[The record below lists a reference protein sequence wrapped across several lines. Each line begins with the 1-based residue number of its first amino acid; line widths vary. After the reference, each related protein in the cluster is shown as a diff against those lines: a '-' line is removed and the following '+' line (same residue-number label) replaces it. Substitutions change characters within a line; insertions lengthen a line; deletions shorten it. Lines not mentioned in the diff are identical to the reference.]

1 MNNQVNKQTKAF
13 LGDNPT
19 LRPIF
24 LEDSQQCTVQ
34 WNLIIN
40 KQQAVYILNTMCSEF
55 KLSRIGVALKLF
67 HHWSGVL
74 LHEGSGQEDINVPFN
89 E

>member
-19 LRPIF
+19 LRPFSLKTANNIQF
-24 LEDSQQCTVQ
+24 SEISS
-34 WNLIIN
+34 NLIPN
-40 KQQAVYILNTMCSEF
+40 KKKTVYILNAMYSEF

-67 HHWSGVL
+67 HH
-74 LHEGSGQEDINVPFN
+74 
-89 E
+89 